1 MTRPTKAA
9 YSSFSTTIRR
19 RFGVKGRL
27 TLNARS
33 RAGLVIGPTWPRS
46 RCIRRVRAGCSTA
59 FPGRTSGRCGE
70 LAELWRWPRVEPG
83 WPAVWVC
90 HSLRG
95 TGRRRDG
102 AFGVAT
108 GSGRRLLGRRVAGPW
123 RVAGGSSA
131 GLWAPSG
138 RGRWAG
144 RNVRRLGRRTPG
156 RSPCRTDRPDEQL
169 GRRSCG
175 ITLTAGQPDDLA
187 VALGGPGAGGSGAGG
202 EVDDLFV
209 GEVGG
214 LDAAGDAVFGA
225 QPRDPACLGVDL
237 GGGVALVGPA
247 VAEDGVAACFGG
259 AAACPRVHEQD
270 E

>member
-1 MTRPTKAA
+1 
-9 YSSFSTTIRR
+9 
-19 RFGVKGRL
+19 VKGRL

-46 RCIRRVRAGCSTA
+46 RCIRRVRAGYSTA
-59 FPGRTSGRCGE
+59 FPGSTSGRCGE

-83 WPAVWVC
+83 WPAVSVC
-90 HSLRG
+90 RSLRG

-102 AFGVAT
+102 AFDGAP
-108 GSGRRLLGRRVAGPW
+108 GSGPRPPGRRGGGPW
-123 RVAGGSSA
+123 AVAGGSSA
-131 GLWAPSG
+131 GQWGPSG

-144 RNVRRLGRRTPG
+144 RIVRRLGRRTPG
-156 RSPCRTDRPDEQL
+156 RSPYRAGRPDKQF

-187 VALGGPGAGGSGAGG
+187 VVMGGPGAGGGGAGG

-214 LDAAGDAVFGA
+214 LDAAGD
-225 QPRDPACLGVDL
+225 
-237 GGGVALVGPA
+237 
-247 VAEDGVAACFGG
+247 
-259 AAACPRVHEQD
+259 
-270 E
+270 